1 MFLEC
6 FNMNLR
12 QIRYICEIT
21 RSEFNISRAA
31 KALRTNQPGISKQ
44 VRQLEQELGFAI
56 FRRRRS
62 RLSGVTTEGETLVA
76 MAENIMKEV
85 DNIRAM
91 SRDVRQDKS
100 ATLLIAATHTQA
112 RYVLPQIMKRFATQH
127 PNVTITMRHADPGR
141 IMDMVEAG
149 MADLGV
155 TSEDPPPTRALLAL
169 PCRRFDKVV
178 IVPKRHELTGKKR
191 ITLKD
196 LAQYPL
202 VSYEPTFTAGHQ
214 VIEAFEKQ
222 SLHPHMVVVAIGADV
237 IKTCVEE
244 GLGIAIISEVTFDAK
259 RDVNLRAIAAG
270 HLFEPS
276 TTKILLSRDRYVR
289 RYTYD
294 FIELCEPK
302 WTRSKVQESLMKS
315 NGGEKDANNIE

>member
-1 MFLEC
+1 
-6 FNMNLR
+6 MNLR

-21 RSEFNISRAA
+21 KSEFNISRAA

-56 FRRRRS
+56 FKRRRN
-62 RLSGVTTEGETLVA
+62 RLSGVTTEGADLVV

-85 DNIRAM
+85 DNIKAM
-91 SRDVRQDKS
+91 SRDVHQDKS

-112 RYVLPQIMKRFATQH
+112 RYVLPQIMKRFATRH
-127 PNVTITMRHADPGR
+127 SNVTITMRHADPGR

-149 MADLGV
+149 MADLGI
-155 TSEDPPPTRALLAL
+155 TSEDPPATRGLLAL

-178 IVPKRHELTGKKR
+178 IVPKHHELCKKKR

-202 VSYEPTFTAGHQ
+202 VSYEPAFTAGHQ
-214 VIEAFEKQ
+214 VIEAFEKEH
-222 SLHPHMVVVAIGADV
+222 LRPHTVVVAIGADV

-244 GLGIAIISEVTFDAK
+244 GLGIAVLSEVTFDPK

-276 TTKILLSRDRYVR
+276 TTKILLSRDRYMR

-302 WTRSKVQESLMKS
+302 WTRSKVQESLVRS
-315 NGGEKDANNIE
+315 SAAISDAMTA